1 MEKITIGH
9 NKHRYRIDKNW
20 GALDPEKFP
29 VNDCHEMV
37 IDASNRLYLLT
48 NNVGNNVLVYN
59 LNGYLLDSWGHLY
72 PGAHGLS
79 IFREDGV
86 EYLLIADHDRNQVI
100 KTTLAGVKMMIIN
113 YPVETGCYN
122 DRSQYLP
129 TETAVAPNG
138 DIYVTDGYGLQYVIQ
153 YDKAGKYIRHWGGRG
168 NDSGQFDCAH
178 GIAVDTRTQPLSLL
192 ITSRNHNAIKRF
204 TMDGEFIETICL
216 PGSFVCRPV
225 IKGAYLYAAVF
236 RSTNNMKLHSG
247 YITILDI
254 HNKVISTPGGSS
266 PVYDNG
272 VLQRQ
277 YQEEPVFMHPHDV
290 AIDDDGNIYVCQW
303 KANKTYPIKLNR
315 ISS

>member
-9 NKHRYRIDKNW
+9 NKHRYRIDRNW

-59 LNGYLLDSWGHLY
+59 LNGHLLDSWGHLY

>member
-9 NKHRYRIDKNW
+9 NKHRYRIDRNW

-37 IDASNRLYLLT
+37 IDACNRLYLLT

-59 LNGYLLDSWGHLY
+59 LNGHLLDSWGHLY

-216 PGSFVCRPV
+216 TGSFVCRPV

>member
-59 LNGYLLDSWGHLY
+59 LNGHLLDSWGHLY

-272 VLQRQ
+272 VLQLQ

>member
-236 RSTNNMKLHSG
+236 RSTNNMKLNSG

>member
-9 NKHRYRIDKNW
+9 NKHRYRIDRNW

-59 LNGYLLDSWGHLY
+59 LNGHLLDSWGHLY

-272 VLQRQ
+272 VLQLQ